1 MMRRLILLQLLSTI
15 GCSSRPAT
23 TRPANDIASRRT
35 KVLSTLRW
43 PVQIA
48 GRPPQLMRLA
58 ERMREYGVFAVSIAL
73 IHDNR
78 VRWTAA
84 IGTRSAT
91 STDSITTE
99 TLFQAASISKPVV
112 ATSVMRLVERGSLSL
127 DDRANDLLGSWKIPD
142 NNFTDASPVLLRHL
156 LSHTAGAT
164 NGSVGIYQ
172 PGSPVPTLLQALDGL
187 PPSNRPPIR
196 IDLVPGSDYRYA
208 GGGYSIIQQ
217 ILIDRTNTPFPQL
230 MRELVL
236 DPLGMT
242 MSCFCQPLPAE
253 MEARAAVG
261 HDASGA
267 PIAGR
272 WWTLPE
278 MAAGGLWTTAPD
290 LARFVIAINRA
301 WSNGVP
307 GFLQRETARRM
318 LTPIRSAWSLGFNVD
333 TVGGILRVSHT
344 GSNNGYRS
352 VFIAYPSRRDGIV
365 VLTNGDGGAA
375 LRDEILRAAA
385 AVYGWPGYE
394 QSVRTI
400 ASSGGVP
407 TEFAGTYRYAAR
419 FASTLELVGD
429 SLVARLNGGAPSTLL
444 PESANTF
451 FTLSGTTYRF
461 TRDNEAGPVTGVVV
475 TFADNSQLKG
485 MRARP

>member
-1 MMRRLILLQLLSTI
+1 
-15 GCSSRPAT
+15 
-23 TRPANDIASRRT
+23 
-35 KVLSTLRW
+35 
-43 PVQIA
+43 
-48 GRPPQLMRLA
+48 MRLA
-58 ERMREYGVFAVSIAL
+58 DRMHEYGVSAVSIAL
-73 IHDNR
+73 VRDNR

-112 ATSVMRLVERGSLSL
+112 ATAVMRLVERGSMSL
-127 DDRANDLLGSWKIPD
+127 DDRANDLLRSWKIPD
-142 NNFTDASPVLLRHL
+142 NKFTEASPVLLRHL

-172 PGSPVPTLLQALDGL
+172 PGSPVPTLVQALDGL

-196 IDLVPGSDYRYA
+196 IDFAPGSDYRYA
-208 GGGYSIIQQ
+208 GGGYSIVQQ
-217 ILIDRTNTPFPQL
+217 ILIDRTGKSFPDL
-230 MRELVL
+230 MRELLL

-242 MSCFCQPLPAE
+242 HSCFCQPLPPE
-253 MEARAAVG
+253 LEARAAIG

-290 LARFVIAINRA
+290 LARFVIAINKA
-301 WSNGVP
+301 WSSGVT
-307 GFLQRETARRM
+307 GFMQRETARRM

-333 TVGGILRVSHT
+333 TVGGIVRVSHT

-352 VFIAYPSRRDGIV
+352 VFVTYPSRGDGIMI
-365 VLTNGDGGAA
+365 LTNGDGGAA
-375 LRDEILRAAA
+375 LRDEILRAASV
-385 AVYGWPGYE
+385 VYGWPGYE
-394 QSVRTI
+394 QAIRTI
-400 ASSGGVP
+400 ASTGANVA
-407 TEFAGTYRYAAR
+407 EFTGTYRYAPR
-419 FASTLELVGD
+419 FASTLEVVRD
-429 SLVARLNGGAPSTLL
+429 TLVARLNGGAPSTLL
-444 PESANTF
+444 PENADTF

-461 TRDNEAGPVTGVVV
+461 TRDGDGGPVTGVVV

-485 MRARP
+485 VRARP

>member
-1 MMRRLILLQLLSTI
+1 MRRLIQLQAFATI
-15 GCSSRPAT
+15 GCTSSSATIQPAS
-23 TRPANDIASRRT
+23 DVASERA

-58 ERMREYGVFAVSIAL
+58 DRMREYGVSAVSIAV

-112 ATSVMRLVERGSLSL
+112 ATAVMRLVERGSMSL
-127 DDRANDLLGSWKIPD
+127 EDRANDLLRSWKIPD
-142 NNFTDASPVLLRHL
+142 NKFTEASPVLLRHL

-172 PGSPVPTLLQALDGL
+172 PGSPVPTLAQALDGL
-187 PPSNRPPIR
+187 PPSNRPAVR
-196 IDLVPGSDYRYA
+196 IDFVPGSDYRYA

-217 ILIDRTNTPFPQL
+217 ILIDRTGRSFPEL

-236 DPLGMT
+236 DPLGMSK
-242 MSCFCQPLPAE
+242 SCFCQPLPPDF
-253 MEARAAVG
+253 EARAAVG

-290 LARFVIAINRA
+290 LARFVIAINTA
-301 WSNGVP
+301 WSSGVP
-307 GFLQRETARRM
+307 GFMQRETARRM

-333 TVGGILRVSHT
+333 TVAGVVRVSHT

-352 VFIAYPSRRDGIV
+352 LFVAYPSREDGMII
-365 VLTNGDGGAA
+365 LTNGDGGAA

-385 AVYGWPGYE
+385 AVYVWPGYE

-400 ASSGGVP
+400 ASSAGSLRD
-407 TEFAGTYRYAAR
+407 FAGTYRYAAR
-419 FASTLELVGD
+419 FASTLELAGD

-444 PESANTF
+444 PENANTF

-461 TRDNEAGPVTGVVV
+461 TRDSDGGPVTGVVV

-485 MRARP
+485 VRARP